1 MFYTELTFHI
11 SPYVEDIADAIIA
24 ELGDLGYD
32 SFSYSDDGFKAYIP
46 SKNFNEEQVKSL
58 EILSFFQS
66 LYTITWEKVEIEN
79 QDWNKIWEEN
89 FTPILVQD
97 RILVRAGFHPT
108 IENIEHEIIIDPKMS
123 FGTGHHA
130 TTALMLETILD
141 MKPDFSGKK
150 VLDMGCGTGILS
162 IMAAQA
168 GAQSVTG
175 IDIDEWA
182 YNNAMENIA
191 TNNMNNIRVLI
202 GDATLL
208 NGVEHYD
215 IILAN
220 INRNIL
226 LNDMPAYVKVLNDNG
241 YLIMSGFYTEDL
253 PVIREKA
260 ELLQLTYQSNK
271 VKDNWTAVIFHIK
284 NPGMLQ
290 EISHNRMHR
299 NILAETRNSR
309 LQAADTPDN
318 QFYLHTSAGGL
329 IQICNHLFITK

>member
-1 MFYTELTFHI
+1 M
-11 SPYVEDIADAIIA
+11 
-24 ELGDLGYD
+24 
-32 SFSYSDDGFKAYIP
+32 
-46 SKNFNEEQVKSL
+46 
-58 EILSFFQS
+58 
-66 LYTITWEKVEIEN
+66 
-79 QDWNKIWEEN
+79 
-89 FTPILVQD
+89 QD

-271 VKDNWTAVIFHIK
+271 VKDNWTAVIFHK
-284 NPGMLQ
+284 
-290 EISHNRMHR
+290 R
-299 NILAETRNSR
+299 
-309 LQAADTPDN
+309 
-318 QFYLHTSAGGL
+318 
-329 IQICNHLFITK
+329 

>member
-32 SFSYSDDGFKAYIP
+32 SFSYSDNGFKAYIP
-46 SKNFNEEQVKSL
+46 SKNFDEEQVKSL
-58 EILSFFQS
+58 EILSFFQA
-66 LYTITWEKVEIEN
+66 LYTITWEKTEIEN

-97 RILVRAGFHPT
+97 QILVRAGFHPT
-108 IENIEHEIIIDPKMS
+108 LENIEHEIIIDPKMS

-141 MKPDFSGKK
+141 MKPNFSGKK

-162 IMAAQA
+162 IMAAHT

-191 TNNMNNIRVLI
+191 TNNMNNIRILI

-208 NGVEHYD
+208 DGQEHYD

-226 LNDMPAYVKVLNDNG
+226 LNDMPAYVNVLNDNG
-241 YLIMSGFYTEDL
+241 YLIMSGFYTEDI

-271 VKDNWTAVIFHIK
+271 IKDNWTATVFHK
-284 NPGMLQ
+284 
-290 EISHNRMHR
+290 
-299 NILAETRNSR
+299 
-309 LQAADTPDN
+309 
-318 QFYLHTSAGGL
+318 
-329 IQICNHLFITK
+329 K

>member
-46 SKNFNEEQVKSL
+46 SKNFDEEQVKSL
-58 EILSFFQS
+58 EILSFFQA
-66 LYTITWEKVEIEN
+66 LYTITWEKTEIEN

-141 MKPDFSGKK
+141 MKTDFSGKK

-162 IMAAQA
+162 IMAAQT

-182 YNNAMENIA
+182 YNNALENIRLNN
-191 TNNMNNIRVLI
+191 TN
-202 GDATLL
+202 
-208 NGVEHYD
+208 D
-215 IILAN
+215 IMVALGGAEQIPAFGTFDIVFAN

-226 LNDMPAYVKVLNDNG
+226 LNDIRHYNECMKPGAFLY
-241 YLIMSGFYTEDL
+241 MSGFYVEDIPAIEEECKRNGLALLSHTEKNNWAA
-253 PVIREKA
+253 V
-260 ELLQLTYQSNK
+260 K
-271 VKDNWTAVIFHIK
+271 VQK
-284 NPGMLQ
+284 Q
-290 EISHNRMHR
+290 
-299 NILAETRNSR
+299 
-309 LQAADTPDN
+309 
-318 QFYLHTSAGGL
+318 
-329 IQICNHLFITK
+329 